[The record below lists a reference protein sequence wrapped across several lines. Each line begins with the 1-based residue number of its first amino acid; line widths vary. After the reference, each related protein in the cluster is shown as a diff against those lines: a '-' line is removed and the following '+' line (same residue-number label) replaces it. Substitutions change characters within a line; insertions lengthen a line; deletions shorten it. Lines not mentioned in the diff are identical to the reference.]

1 VTARP
6 AIDVSRLPAYAFGS
20 RGLLWWGTM
29 GIVAIEGTMF
39 AIFIATY
46 FYLRMYVPKWP
57 PNLPP
62 PDLLYGTLNTLILL
76 VSAVPNQ
83 WVRHAAERKDLR
95 SVRIGLLI
103 CLAFAAAFLAVRAFE
118 FMALHCSWDTNAY
131 GSAVWTLL
139 GFHTFHLVTDALD
152 TAVLTALM
160 FTRRIA
166 GRSFVDVD
174 ENAVYW
180 YFVVGV
186 WLPVY
191 AVIYI
196 APRLL

>member
-1 VTARP
+1 MTARP
-6 AIDVSRLPAYAFGS
+6 GLDVSHLQSYAFGP
-20 RGLLWWGTM
+20 RGLMWWGTM
-29 GIVAIEGTMF
+29 GIVAIEGMMF

-46 FYLRMYVPKWP
+46 FYLRMHVATWP

-76 VSAVPNQ
+76 VSAVPNH
-83 WVRHAAERKDLR
+83 WVRNAAERKDLR
-95 SVRIGLLI
+95 TVRIGLLI
-103 CLAFAAAFLAVRAFE
+103 CLAFAAAFLVVRAFE

-139 GFHTFHLVTDALD
+139 GFHSFHLVTDALD

-160 FTRRIA
+160 FTRRIE
-166 GRSFVDVD
+166 GTRFVDVS

-186 WLPVY
+186 WLPAY
-191 AVIYI
+191 AVIYF

>member
-1 VTARP
+1 MTARP
-6 AIDVSRLPAYAFGS
+6 ALDVSRLPAYAFGP

-29 GIVAIEGTMF
+29 GIVAIEGMMF
-39 AIFIATY
+39 AIFIVTY
-46 FYLRMYVPKWP
+46 FYLRIYVPKWP

-76 VSAVPNQ
+76 ASAVPNQ
-83 WVRHAAERKDLR
+83 WVKHAAERKDLR
-95 SVRIGLLI
+95 SVRLGLLS

-152 TAVLTALM
+152 TAVLTALL
-160 FTRRIA
+160 FTRRLT

-186 WLPVY
+186 WIPVY
-191 AVIYI
+191 AVIYF

>member
-1 VTARP
+1 MTARP
-6 AIDVSRLPAYAFGS
+6 ALDVSRLPAYAFGP
-20 RGLLWWGTM
+20 RGLLWWGTI
-29 GIVAIEGTMF
+29 GIVAIEGMMF
-39 AIFIATY
+39 AIFIVTY
-46 FYLRMYVPKWP
+46 FYLRIYVPKWP

-83 WVRHAAERKDLR
+83 WVKHAAARKDLR
-95 SVRIGLLI
+95 SVRLGLLI
-103 CLAFAAAFLAVRAFE
+103 CLALAAAFLAVRAFE
-118 FMALHCSWDTNAY
+118 FTALHCSWDTNAY

-152 TAVLTALM
+152 TAVLTALL
-160 FTRRIA
+160 FTRRLT

>member
-1 VTARP
+1 MTARP
-6 AIDVSRLPAYAFGS
+6 TLDVSRLPAYAFGP

-29 GIVAIEGTMF
+29 GIVAIEGMMF

-46 FYLRMYVPKWP
+46 FYLRMYVAQWSPD
-57 PNLPP
+57 LPP

-83 WVRHAAERKDLR
+83 WVKNAAERKDLR
-95 SVRIGLLI
+95 TVRIGLLI
-103 CLAFAAAFLAVRAFE
+103 CLVFAAAFLVIRAFE
-118 FMALHCSWDTNAY
+118 FMALHCRWDTNAY

-152 TAVLTALM
+152 TAVLTVLM
-160 FTRRIA
+160 FTRQIEGTR
-166 GRSFVDVD
+166 FVDVS

-191 AVIYI
+191 AVIYF

>member
-6 AIDVSRLPAYAFGS
+6 ALDVSRLPAYAFGP

-29 GIVAIEGTMF
+29 GIVAIEGMMF
-39 AIFIATY
+39 AIFIVTY
-46 FYLRMYVPKWP
+46 FYLRIYVPKWP

-83 WVRHAAERKDLR
+83 WVKHAAARKDLR
-95 SVRIGLLI
+95 SVRLGLLI
-103 CLAFAAAFLAVRAFE
+103 CLAFAAAFLVVRAFE
-118 FMALHCSWDTNAY
+118 FTALHCSWDTNAY

-139 GFHTFHLVTDALD
+139 GFHTFHLVTDTLD
-152 TAVLTALM
+152 TAVLTALL
-160 FTRRIA
+160 FTRRLT

-196 APRLL
+196 APRVL

>member
-1 VTARP
+1 MTARP
-6 AIDVSRLPAYAFGS
+6 ALDVSRLPAYAFGP

-29 GIVAIEGTMF
+29 GIVAIEGMMF
-39 AIFIATY
+39 AIFIVTY
-46 FYLRMYVPKWP
+46 FYLRIYVPKWP

-83 WVRHAAERKDLR
+83 WVKHAAARKDLR
-95 SVRIGLLI
+95 SVRLGLLI
-103 CLAFAAAFLAVRAFE
+103 CLAFAAAFLVVRAFE
-118 FMALHCSWDTNAY
+118 FTALHCSWDTNAY

-139 GFHTFHLVTDALD
+139 GFHTFHLVTDTLD
-152 TAVLTALM
+152 TAVLTALL
-160 FTRRIA
+160 FTRRLT

-196 APRLL
+196 APRVL

>member
-6 AIDVSRLPAYAFGS
+6 AIDVSRLPAYAFGP

-29 GIVAIEGTMF
+29 GIVAIEGMMF
-39 AIFIATY
+39 AIFIVTY
-46 FYLRMYVPKWP
+46 FYLRMYAPKWP

-83 WVRHAAERKDLR
+83 WVKHAAERKDLR
-95 SVRIGLLI
+95 SVRLGLLI

-166 GRSFVDVD
+166 GRYFVDVD

>member
-1 VTARP
+1 
-6 AIDVSRLPAYAFGS
+6 
-20 RGLLWWGTM
+20 M
-29 GIVAIEGTMF
+29 GIVAIEGMMF
-39 AIFIATY
+39 AIFIVTY
-46 FYLRMYVPKWP
+46 FYLRIYVPKWP

-83 WVRHAAERKDLR
+83 WVKHAAARKDLR
-95 SVRIGLLI
+95 SVRLGLLI
-103 CLAFAAAFLAVRAFE
+103 CLALAAAFLAVRAFE
-118 FMALHCSWDTNAY
+118 FTALHCSWDTNAY

-152 TAVLTALM
+152 TAVLTALL
-160 FTRRIA
+160 FTRRLT

>member
-1 VTARP
+1 VTGRP
-6 AIDVSRLPAYAFGS
+6 ALDVSRLPAYAFGP

-29 GIVAIEGTMF
+29 GIVAIEGMMF

-46 FYLRMYVPKWP
+46 FYLRIYVPKWP

-76 VSAVPNQ
+76 ASAVPNQ
-83 WVRHAAERKDLR
+83 WVKHAAERKDLR
-95 SVRIGLLI
+95 SVRLGLLI
-103 CLAFAAAFLAVRAFE
+103 CLVFAAAFLAIRAFE

-166 GRSFVDVD
+166 GRYFVDVD
-174 ENAVYW
+174 ENTVYW

-186 WLPVY
+186 WIPVY
-191 AVIYI
+191 AVIYF

>member
-1 VTARP
+1 MTARP
-6 AIDVSRLPAYAFGS
+6 ALDVSRLPAYAFGP
-20 RGLLWWGTM
+20 RGLLWWGTI
-29 GIVAIEGTMF
+29 GIVAIEGMMF
-39 AIFIATY
+39 AIFIVTY
-46 FYLRMYVPKWP
+46 FYLRIYVPKWP

-83 WVRHAAERKDLR
+83 WVKHAAERKDLH
-95 SVRIGLLI
+95 SVRLGLLI

-152 TAVLTALM
+152 TAVLTALL
-160 FTRRIA
+160 FTRRLT

-196 APRLL
+196 APRAL

>member
-6 AIDVSRLPAYAFGS
+6 ALDVSRLPAYAFGP

-29 GIVAIEGTMF
+29 GIVAIEGMMF
-39 AIFIATY
+39 AIFIVTY

-83 WVRHAAERKDLR
+83 WVKHAAERKDLR
-95 SVRIGLLI
+95 SVRLGLLI

-166 GRSFVDVD
+166 GRYFVDVD